1 MKKENRA
8 MIFSAPSGAGK
19 STIVSHLMKKF
30 PILGFSISATSRQP
44 RENEV
49 NGREYYFLSTD
60 EFRKKIAENE
70 FIEYE
75 EVYEGYYYGTL
86 KSEVERLWNEGKVIV
101 FDIDVKGGLNL
112 KKLYGNAAL
121 AVFIKP
127 PSIEVL
133 RERLLKRGSED
144 SESLERRIKKAE
156 YELTFE
162 SQFDKVLVNDC
173 LERCLK
179 EAEQITE
186 DFLS

>member
-30 PILGFSISATSRQP
+30 PVLGFSISATSRQP

-49 NGREYYFLSTD
+49 NGREYYFLSTE
-60 EFRKKIAENE
+60 EFRKKIANNE
-70 FIEYE
+70 FVEYE
-75 EVYEGYYYGTL
+75 EVYKGYYYGTL

-112 KKLYGNAAL
+112 KKLYGDAAL

-133 RERLLKRGSED
+133 RERLVKRGSED
-144 SESLERRIKKAE
+144 SASLERRIKKAE

-162 SQFDKVLVNDC
+162 SQFDKVLVNDS
-173 LERCLK
+173 LEQCLK

-186 DFLS
+186 EFLS